1 MITTRYTNF
10 HNHRHKDRSDV
21 SCRRFTIDERKN
33 WTTDESGDELSRR
46 FHDKDKFIE
55 LAQAALEEAKM
66 EEEQKGVL
74 QELVEALISRTGAPM
89 MADVILEQ
97 FRSQDVIERLA
108 EDHFEQQERR
118 RSCSSGSSSINDN
131 IGQINEYSPNTLKEP
146 SSEAHEKADT
156 TNIENQ
162 GIMAHCQDDRS
173 YSNFDT
179 IMLISE
185 HLWRVFRLLL
195 LSSLVGLIYHFM
207 CADPDQTLLTNLK

>member
-10 HNHRHKDRSDV
+10 YNHGSKERSDV
-21 SCRRFTIDERKN
+21 SCRRFTINERRN
-33 WTTDESGDELSRR
+33 WTTDESGDELSRP

-55 LAQAALEEAKM
+55 LAQAALEQAKM
-66 EEEQKGVL
+66 EEEQKGVF

-89 MADVILEQ
+89 VADVILEQ

-118 RSCSSGSSSINDN
+118 RSSSSSSNSIDDSSE
-131 IGQINEYSPNTLKEP
+131 QYLPNTLKEP
-146 SSEAHEKADT
+146 SSEAHEKIYT
-156 TNIENQ
+156 PNTGNH
-162 GIMAHCQDDRS
+162 GIMPDYQDDRS
-173 YSNFDT
+173 YSNIDT

-185 HLWRVFRLLL
+185 YLWRVFRLLL

-207 CADPDQTLLTNLK
+207 CANPNQSLLTNL